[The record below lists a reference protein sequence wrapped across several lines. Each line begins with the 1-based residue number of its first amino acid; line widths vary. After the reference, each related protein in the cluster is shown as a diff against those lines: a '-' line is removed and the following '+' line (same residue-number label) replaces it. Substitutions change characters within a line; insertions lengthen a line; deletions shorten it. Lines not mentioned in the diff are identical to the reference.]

1 MKLIKK
7 TGIFNPDGEIILHP
21 GISVSWKSL
30 SDNTLPD
37 LPEGTPLDIEISFK
51 EHILVSGKGG
61 IVWATFDFRQA
72 EVITNALLAQSIS
85 SVTGNIVLDE
95 GKLLLIKID
104 NDKDIEEAL
113 DFIWRKEGGLRLKP
127 DWTYADG
134 EPNMSF
140 EKWITG

>member
-1 MKLIKK
+1 VKLIKK
-7 TGIFNPDGEIILHP
+7 TGIFNPDGEIVLHP

-37 LPEGTPLDIEISFK
+37 LPEGTPLDIEISFN

-85 SVTGNIVLDE
+85 SVTGNIGLDE

-104 NDKDIEEAL
+104 NDKDIGEAM

-127 DWTYADG
+127 DWTYPDG
-134 EPNMSF
+134 EPNKSF
-140 EKWITG
+140 EKWLNG